1 MSDDYRFYFPIRVR
15 YNEVDPLGFVFNSRF
30 LEYCD
35 AATTEY
41 FRSVGI
47 PPNDFVAVHRCDIVL
62 VHTELDFVAPA
73 HVDDLLNAYVRTAE
87 VGRSSLTYQ
96 LEFRRAEDE
105 IVVCRALLKYVNV
118 DRATGRSAP
127 VPESIRAAIA
137 QIEGKPSAA

>member
-1 MSDDYRFYFPIRVR
+1 MPDDYHFYFPIRVR
-15 YNEVDPLGFVFNSRF
+15 YNEVDPLGYVFNSRF
-30 LEYCD
+30 LEYFD

-47 PPNDFVAVHRCDIVL
+47 PPNDFIAVHHCDIVM
-62 VHTELDFVAPA
+62 VHAELDFVAPA
-73 HVDDLLNAYVRTAE
+73 RVDDLLHAYVRAAD

-96 LEFRRAEDE
+96 VEFRRAADQV
-105 IVVCRALLKYVNV
+105 VVCRMLCKYVNV

-137 QIEGKPSAA
+137 QIEGEPGAA